1 MERQKLKSILL
12 STNYFIDND
21 YLEKYLDLAFK
32 NEEITDNLYAEKHH
46 IIPVVIY
53 KLNYKCKTRNE
64 ALKIADNDSNNVI
77 KTLLYKDHVY
87 AHYLLYFCTKGK
99 VKHGMSDSVQRMI
112 TIYPKL
118 SQKTH
123 FQIPSKDEFNEL
135 QKLFEKIVEDSKS
148 RFWTQT
154 QLNILKS
161 NYSDM
166 PIQEIANM
174 LHKSYSATKSK
185 ALSLKLRRNVN
196 LWTQQE
202 IKLLE
207 ENYNKYGSA
216 YCANLINRPIN
227 AISSKAKALGL
238 KRTERNNSGRFWT
251 KEEDEFL
258 KTNYKCLGSHKC
270 AEILT
275 RTYTAITTRAKRL
288 GLAEDIEDLK
298 YSDIEIQFLKDN
310 YIKHG
315 SAYCANKLNRSEDAI
330 KRFVNHTLKLKRLPQ
345 GSVIYCPELNKIFQS
360 ILQASREL
368 GISDGNICAVVN
380 GKMKSTKGLTFY
392 KINKEEYYRNN
403 KKVYPKQTNMPRKIV
418 QLSLDEKYIAT
429 FNSITEATKSIS
441 STARTTSL
449 STVCM
454 HKRNQAYGYKWMYLE
469 EWEKLQNEKRES
481 TN

>member
-1 MERQKLKSILL
+1 MERSKLKSILL
-12 STNYFIDND
+12 STNYFIDNN
-21 YLEKYLDLAFK
+21 YLEEYLDLAFK
-32 NEEITDNLYAEKHH
+32 NEEIADNLYAEKHH
-46 IIPVVIY
+46 IIPVAIY
-53 KLNYKCKTRNE
+53 KVNHKCKTRNE
-64 ALKIADNDSNNVI
+64 ALKLADSDSNNII

-112 TIYPKL
+112 TIYSKL

-148 RFWTQT
+148 RFWTQS
-154 QLNILKS
+154 QINILKS

-166 PIQEIANM
+166 SIQEIANI

-196 LWTQQE
+196 LWTEQE
-202 IKLLE
+202 IKLFE

-216 YCANLINRPIN
+216 YCAKLINRSIN
-227 AISSKAKALGL
+227 AISSKAKELGI

-258 KTNYKCLGSHKC
+258 KTNYKSLGSHKC

-275 RTYTAITTRAKRL
+275 RSYTAITTRAKRL

-310 YIKHG
+310 YMKYG
-315 SAYCANKLNRSEDAI
+315 SAYCVDKLNRSEDAI
-330 KRFVNHTLKLKRLPQ
+330 KRFVNHNLKLKRLPQ
-345 GSVIYCPELNKIFQS
+345 GSVIYCPELNKTFQS

-368 GISDGNICAVVN
+368 GISDGNICAIVN
-380 GKMKSTKGLTFY
+380 GKIKSTKGLTFY
-392 KINKEEYYRNN
+392 KINKEEYYKNN
-403 KKVYPKQTNMPRKIV
+403 KKVYPKQTNMPRKII
-418 QLSLDEKYIAT
+418 QLSLDGKCIAT

-441 STARTTSL
+441 LTARTASL
-449 STVCM
+449 SMVCM
-454 HKRNQAYGYKWMYLE
+454 HKRNKAYGYKWMYLD
-469 EWEKLQNEKRES
+469 EWEKL
-481 TN
+481 